1 MPLNRREFVGLGA
14 VSVLG
19 GWSNVGFSA
28 DESKAKP
35 SDPRELTVVV
45 MDPLAAP
52 LSCPCVEGYAQRD
65 YTKLAAF
72 LESRLDR
79 PVKVVFSES
88 LTTALKNKTDGK
100 ADLVIG
106 KASVVRFDAV
116 ANKRSLKPIAQLS
129 GKDGVTTQ
137 TGLIVVPSADP
148 AKAVADLKSYRVIFG
163 PVESDEKHAAALAL
177 LKKHDVEA
185 PKKIE
190 TCGGCDEGCHKILEA
205 GKDSRGA
212 AVISSYARPLLE
224 GCGQVKKGDLRVIG
238 ETSPVPF
245 IVAFADERLDSGL
258 KKSLEESLLAV
269 ANDAKLCLQL
279 ETLLGFVAVEDESLL
294 AGKKKSVTSR

>member
-1 MPLNRREFVGLGA
+1 MSLNRRDFCGVGTAAVLSGWSSLALGA
-14 VSVLG
+14 DDSQPKRA
-19 GWSNVGFSA
+19 N
-28 DESKAKP
+28 
-35 SDPRELTVVV
+35 PRELTVVV

-72 LESRLDR
+72 LEARLDR
-79 PVKVVFSES
+79 PVNVVFSES

-106 KASVVRFDAV
+106 KASVVKFDAA
-116 ANKRSLKPIAQLS
+116 ANKRTLKPIAQLS

-148 AKAVADLKSYRVIFG
+148 AKKVADLKAYRIVFG

-177 LKKHDVEA
+177 LKKHGVEA
-185 PKKIE
+185 PQKIE
-190 TCGGCDEGCHKILEA
+190 TCAGCDEGCHKILDA
-205 GKDSRGA
+205 GKGARGA

-238 ETSPVPF
+238 ETAAVPF
-245 IVAFADERLDSGL
+245 VVAFVDERLDAAL
-258 KKSLEESLLAV
+258 KKSLEESLLEV
-269 ANDAKLCLQL
+269 GTDAPLCLAL
-279 ETLLGFVAVEDESLL
+279 ETLTGFVEVADESLL

>member
-1 MPLNRREFVGLGA
+1 MPLNRREFVSLGA
-14 VSVLG
+14 ISVLG
-19 GWSNVGFSA
+19 SWSNAGISA
-28 DESKAKP
+28 EESKPKP

-65 YTKLAAF
+65 YTKLTAF

-88 LTTALKNKTDGK
+88 LTTALKNKTEGK

-106 KASVVRFDAV
+106 KASVVKFDAA
-116 ANKRSLKPIAQLS
+116 ANKRSLKPIAQLC

-148 AKAVADLKSYRVIFG
+148 AKTVADLKNYRVIFG

-177 LKKHDVEA
+177 LKKQGVEA
-185 PKKIE
+185 PKKLE
-190 TCGGCDEGCHKILEA
+190 TCAGCDEGCHKILEA

-238 ETSPVPF
+238 ETAPVPF
-245 IVAFADERLDSGL
+245 IVAFADERLDAGL

-269 ANDAKLCLQL
+269 ATDAKLCIQL

-294 AGKKKSVTSR
+294 VGKKKSVTSR

>member
-1 MPLNRREFVGLGA
+1 MPLSRREFVSLGA
-14 VSVLG
+14 VGVFG
-19 GWSNVGFSA
+19 GWSRVGLSE
-28 DESKAKP
+28 DKAKP
-35 SDPRELTVVV
+35 ADPREITVVI

-65 YTKLAAF
+65 YTKLGAF

-79 PVKVVFSES
+79 PVKVAFSES
-88 LTTALKNKTDGK
+88 LTTALKNKTEGK

-106 KASVVRFDAV
+106 KASVVKFDAA

-148 AKAVADLKSYRVIFG
+148 AKTVADLKSYRVIFG

-177 LKKHDVEA
+177 LKKQGVEA
-185 PKKIE
+185 PKKLE
-190 TCGGCDEGCHKILEA
+190 TCTGCDEGCHKILEA
-205 GKDSRGA
+205 GKESRGA

-238 ETSPVPF
+238 ETAPVPF
-245 IVAFADERLDSGL
+245 IVAFADERLDADL

-269 ANDAKLCLQL
+269 STEAKLCSQL
-279 ETLLGFVAVEDESLL
+279 ETLLGFVPVEDESLL

>member
-28 DESKAKP
+28 DESKAKRP
-35 SDPRELTVVV
+35 EPRELTIVV

-106 KASVVRFDAV
+106 KASVVKFDAV

-245 IVAFADERLDSGL
+245 IVAFADDRLDFGL

>member
-19 GWSNVGFSA
+19 GWPNIGFSA

-35 SDPRELTVVV
+35 SDPRELTIVV

-72 LESRLDR
+72 LESRVDR

-106 KASVVRFDAV
+106 KASVVKFDAV

-148 AKAVADLKSYRVIFG
+148 AKAVSDLKSYRVIFG